1 MRDVLTRAWS
11 LKPFDAIHLATAKW
25 LAELAGETIEFHTY
39 SKDLPSYEVITGY
52 TICEPYLVQ
61 GRLI

>member
-1 MRDVLTRAWS
+1 MREVVTRAWS
-11 LKPFDAIHLATAKW
+11 LKPLDAIQLATAKW
-25 LAELAGETIEFHTY
+25 LAELTGETIEFHTY
-39 SKDLPSYEVITGY
+39 SKDLPRYEVITGY